1 MQRAFGIG
9 SFGVESRIPVAQF
22 EASFAVSFDSA
33 IPPLGIAT
41 RLIRCLRFVKTRL
54 PTIGRIAMN
63 DSTLGRFVDRRN
75 RRTNLIRRPLWR

>member
-9 SFGVESRIPVAQF
+9 SFGGQIENSRGTIGS
-22 EASFAVSFDSA
+22 EFAGSFDSA
-33 IPPLGIAT
+33 IPPLRIAT
-41 RLIRCLRFVKTRL
+41 RLLRSLRFVKTRV